1 MVTLE
6 ETPVLLLLEQKE
18 KKKKKGSA
26 YQDVASLLLFPQQL
40 LFSYKR
46 KAYKKKKQKT
56 KHTTGLDIPRGLC
69 WQGIVSDLLFYRAS
83 EKIVPAVILSV
94 QAVSWVGSV
103 LPCRLLIPTQP
114 GSVVPGR
121 CSARG
126 RRSVW
131 LKITCDISSYRGN
144 TR

>member
-1 MVTLE
+1 M
-6 ETPVLLLLEQKE
+6 LLLLEQKG

-46 KAYKKKKQKT
+46 KAYKKKK
-56 KHTTGLDIPRGLC
+56 HNTTGLDIPRGLC
-69 WQGIVSDLLFYRAS
+69 WQGIVGDLLFYRAS

-94 QAVSWVGSV
+94 QAMSWVGSV

-114 GSVVPGR
+114 GSVVTER
-121 CSARG
+121 CLARG

-131 LKITCDISSYRGN
+131 LKITCDISSDRGN
-144 TR
+144 TRWVLAAKARG